1 GPPHGRGVLPS
12 LPPPGVLPVLLFARA
27 PRGRGVAFHA
37 VGKIP
42 RWRPVWLAVP
52 AACGLVWVLAIG
64 PAAALAGFLA
74 APRAVVALLGGV
86 GPDPARLTPPDTA
99 STSSPRWVPR
109 PFPLALTPAP
119 PLAAAPVSA

>member
-52 AACGLVWVLAIG
+52 AAGGLVWLLAIG

-74 APRAVVALLGGV
+74 APRAVVALIGDVLTN
-86 GPDPARLTPPDTA
+86 PARITHLDA
-99 STSSPRWVPR
+99 VSTGAVPW
-109 PFPLALTPAP
+109 FPGQFPIALILPAAISALA
-119 PLAAAPVSA
+119 